1 VLEGRQCSPAV
12 HDRYSDILAEYR
24 PYIVTTPKLRD
35 RMNLEPLGH
44 RLNVEHVYSS
54 IHMSSGPFLD
64 LIQHLDSRCYTVL
77 QMRMPRW
84 AFYDCGELP
93 GAIVGLGRRAADL
106 APEVLRA
113 LEVPEGYTGLVPL
126 TMFVA
131 IPMLDRG
138 HWLGH
143 TINSIR
149 EVMDAGPT
157 VGARRLTVAIALSA
171 LRAKRFTA
179 TTQWAS
185 DQLDVHAHFG
195 PLELLAAWVPQHD
208 KPATCVV
215 RAAIDEDKLERALS
229 TDPPSP
235 RYSRIVDP
243 TDDTSL
249 IGLHRDIEAGSRVF
263 ISGTTF
269 ERGGARR
276 VPLLY
281 QEVQA

>member
-1 VLEGRQCSPAV
+1 M
-12 HDRYSDILAEYR
+12 HDRYQQILSEYR
-24 PYIVTTPKLRD
+24 PYVVSTPSLRD
-35 RMNLEPLGH
+35 RMNLEPLGQ

-54 IHMSSGPFLD
+54 LHMSSGPFLD

-93 GAIVGLGRRAADL
+93 GAIIGLGRRAAEL
-106 APEVLRA
+106 GPEVLRA
-113 LEVPEGYTGLVPL
+113 LEVPEDYTGLVPL

-131 IPMLDRG
+131 IPTLEAG

-157 VGARRLTVAIALSA
+157 EGARRLTVAIALSA
-171 LRAKRFTA
+171 LRAVRFTA

-185 DQLDVHAHFG
+185 DQLDVIAHFG

-208 KPATCVV
+208 KPGTCVV
-215 RAAIDEDKLERALS
+215 RAECDEAKLDRALS
-229 TDPPSP
+229 SDPPTA
-235 RYSRIVDP
+235 RFSRVVDP
-243 TDDTSL
+243 DNETAL
-249 IGLHRDIEAGSRVF
+249 IGLHQDIEAGSRVF
-263 ISGTTF
+263 VSSVTF
-269 ERGGARR
+269 ERNGGRR
-276 VPLLY
+276 VPLRY
-281 QEVQA
+281 EEVGP